1 MRLTVV
7 AAITVLFAAPALADC
22 PMSAAACGQ
31 TINQALTASCETEGY
46 YVQFHRFSV
55 ASKTTLTVTA
65 QSAAFSP
72 VLVLYDSDAKMIGG
86 GSAAQGSAAR
96 TTVVAGAGVYT
107 VAVRALEK
115 GRAGGYS
122 LAIGCAA
129 ANQ

>member
-1 MRLTVV
+1 MRMTAV
-7 AAITVLFAAPALADC
+7 AAVTVLFALPLLADC

-31 TINQALTASCETEGY
+31 TINGTLTASCETEGY

-55 ASKTTLTVTA
+55 ASRTSVTLTT

-96 TTVVAGAGVYT
+96 AAAVVGPGVYT
-107 VAVRALEK
+107 VAVRAVEK

-122 LAIGCAA
+122 LAIGCAS
-129 ANQ
+129 Q